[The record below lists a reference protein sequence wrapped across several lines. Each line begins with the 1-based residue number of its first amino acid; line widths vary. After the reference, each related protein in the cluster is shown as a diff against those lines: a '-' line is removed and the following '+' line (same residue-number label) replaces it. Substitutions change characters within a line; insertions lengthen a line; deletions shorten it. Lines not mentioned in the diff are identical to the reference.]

1 MMPRSLFIMHASQY
15 DDAEELVQK
24 IRAVLGNFQGYRA
37 LHADGRMF
45 RGFFRANENARK
57 YTRAVHL
64 QGDEVPV
71 TVRVSKG
78 GGDPFAHFGNTVG
91 MAVRFYLPNGRV
103 TNLVMLSQLLFVVN
117 SLEQLHG
124 ILEAALPLAPGGP
137 MNKEGLMAFVAR
149 NPNTAAVLQMRSQT
163 PAPAGFPWCAFHAVH
178 AFRWIAEDGTETVV
192 RCHWEPVAGVRFR
205 EIKELSA
212 EDAEVLFNDLEAQVA
227 QGPVEWDLVL
237 EFAEPGDPIN
247 DATALWPE
255 DRRRETV
262 GRLRVVAPTTEA
274 EIGDLVMN
282 HDPTVLTDGIEATD
296 DPILQ
301 IRRGI
306 YEVSAAQ
313 RTGGWKSCPFAAM
326 AGAGQ

>member
-1 MMPRSLFIMHASQY
+1 MHPSQY
-15 DDAEELVQK
+15 DTAEHIVQQ
-24 IRAVLGNFQGYRA
+24 IRAVLGNFEGYRA

-45 RGFFRANENARK
+45 RGSFRANENARR
-57 YTRAVHL
+57 YTRAVHM

-91 MAVRFYLPNGRV
+91 LATRFYLPNGRV
-103 TNLVMLSQLLFVVN
+103 TNLVMLSQKLFVVN
-117 SLEQLHG
+117 TLDQLHG
-124 ILEAALPLAPGGP
+124 ILAAAVPLTPGGP
-137 MNKEGLMAFVAR
+137 MNKEGLMAFVAK
-149 NPNTAAVLQMRSQT
+149 NPNTAAVLKMRSET

-178 AFRWIAEDGTETVV
+178 AFRWLDADGKETIV
-192 RCHWEPVAGVRFR
+192 RCHWDPVAGVRSR
-205 EIKELSA
+205 DIKELSA
-212 EDAEVLFNDLEAQVA
+212 EDTEILFQEFEQQIAA
-227 QGPVEWDLVL
+227 GPVEWDLVL

-255 DRRRETV
+255 DRRREVV
-262 GRLRVVAPTTEA
+262 GRMRLVAPITEE
-274 EIGDLVMN
+274 EIGDKVMN
-282 HDPTVLTDGIEATD
+282 HDPTDLTDGIEATD

-313 RTGGWKSCPFAAM
+313 RTGGWKSCPFAAL
-326 AGAGQ
+326 ASAAP

>member
-1 MMPRSLFIMHASQY
+1 MHASQY
-15 DDAEELVQK
+15 MRAEQIVRK

-37 LHADGRMF
+37 LHADGRMY
-45 RGFFRANENARK
+45 RGTFRATDAARR
-57 YTRAVHL
+57 YTRAIHM

-103 TNLVMLSQLLFVVN
+103 TNLVMLSQKLFVV
-117 SLEQLHG
+117 STLEQLEG
-124 ILEAALPLAPGGP
+124 ILEAAAPLTPGGP

-149 NPNTAAVLQMRSQT
+149 NPNTAAVLRMRSVT
-163 PAPAGFPWCAFHAVH
+163 PAPAGFAWCAFHAVH
-178 AFRWIAEDGTETVV
+178 AFRWIAADGKESTV
-192 RCHWEPVAGVRFR
+192 RCHWEPVAGIRTRDV
-205 EIKELSA
+205 KELSSA
-212 EDAEVLFNDLEAQVA
+212 DAEVLFDEFSAHVA
-227 QGPVEWDLVL
+227 KAPVEYELVL
-237 EFAEPGDPIN
+237 EFAEPGDPVD

-255 DRRRETV
+255 GRRREV
-262 GRLRVVAPTTEA
+262 IGRMRVVAPVTEA
-274 EIGDLVMN
+274 EVGDRVMN

-306 YEVSAAQ
+306 YEVSAAE
-313 RTGGWKSCPFAAM
+313 RSGGWKSCPFAAI
-326 AGAGQ
+326 AGAAR